1 MQSSGDLFNMASV
14 SSIGVGSG
22 LPLDDLLTNLRNN
35 ENNALVAI
43 QAQQVTAQN
52 RLSAYGQIKS
62 GIAALQTA
70 GEALTDAE
78 TFGAL
83 KTSVSGSGLTATA
96 STSAIAGKYS
106 ITVEALATSQ
116 TLVTNGQ
123 ASRTDANGT
132 GGVITIT
139 LGDGTE
145 KTLDLTGKSTSL
157 DGLVSAINADSSL
170 GVQAT
175 IVNDGSGT
183 PYRLLLS
190 SSETGTDA
198 AVKSISVAGND
209 TLNDII
215 GFDQANP
222 SANIAETA
230 ATNASIK
237 INGIEITA
245 QSNTIDDAIDG
256 ITLSLTQ
263 ADAGTTNTLT
273 VSRDDSAATKAI
285 NAFVTAYNN
294 LQSTIKSLTSYDVDT
309 QKSSALTGDSLAR
322 RVQTQ
327 FRDVL
332 NVALPSGS
340 VRTLSQLGITSNPT
354 TGVLSV
360 DSDKLAA
367 ALKDHLPDVQ
377 GLFTGDNSVA
387 SKLATVADS
396 YLSTNGYIAA
406 ATDGA
411 NDTINDLQKQYNAT
425 SDRIDTKMAMYTAQF
440 TALDS
445 TVAQMNNIS
454 SYLTTQLAALAN
466 NSSSK

>member
-35 ENNALVAI
+35 ENTALTAI
-43 QAQQVTAQN
+43 QAQQTTAQN
-52 RLSAYGQIKS
+52 RLSAYGQIKNS
-62 GIAALQTA
+62 IAALQAA
-70 GEALTDAE
+70 GTALTDAS

-83 KTSVSGSGLTATA
+83 KTNVSGSGLTATA
-96 STSAIAGKYS
+96 AAGAIAGKYS
-106 ITVEALATSQ
+106 ITVNALATNQ

-123 ASRTDANGT
+123 ASRTDANGA

-139 LGDGTE
+139 LGDGTQ

-157 DGLVSAINADSSL
+157 DGLISAINADSSL

-237 INGIEITA
+237 INGIEISA

-263 ADAGTTNTLT
+263 ADAGATNTLT

-294 LQSTIKSLTSYDVDT
+294 LQNTIKTLTSYDVKT
-309 QKSSALTGDSLAR
+309 QTSSALTGDSLAR

-327 FRDVL
+327 FHDVL

-377 GLFTGDNSVA
+377 GLFTGDDSVA
-387 SKLATVADS
+387 SKLATMADS

-411 NDTINDLQKQYNAT
+411 NDTIDDLQKQYDNT
-425 SDRIDTKMAMYTAQF
+425 SARIDAKMAVYTAQF
-440 TALDS
+440 TALDT

-466 NSSSK
+466 SSK